1 VEAEI
6 TEALKLKFVSS
17 AFVLKKSLLAYRWCI
32 KIRRKKMK
40 RDKRIKLLEMLK
52 EHVKNNK
59 KEYMIVALL
68 FVIGIFLGV
77 LFINHI
83 QEGQKTE
90 ITEYFNTFTEKMRSM
105 ETINSM
111 ALLKNSMGQNIILA
125 IVLWFFGTTVIGL
138 PVVFGI
144 VLYRGFCLG
153 YTIAVCVTIMGLPQ
167 GLWFV
172 LILLL
177 LQNILFIPAMLAL
190 AVSGF
195 KLYKSIIKD
204 RNKENIKIEVVRHTV
219 FSFLMLLVLMLAS
232 VVEIFLSTNILKG
245 LIKYF

>member
-1 VEAEI
+1 
-6 TEALKLKFVSS
+6 
-17 AFVLKKSLLAYRWCI
+17 
-32 KIRRKKMK
+32 
-40 RDKRIKLLEMLK
+40 
-52 EHVKNNK
+52 
-59 KEYMIVALL
+59 
-68 FVIGIFLGV
+68 
-77 LFINHI
+77 
-83 QEGQKTE
+83 
-90 ITEYFNTFTEKMRSM
+90 MRSM

-153 YTIAVCVTIMGLPQ
+153 YTIAVCVTIMGLLQ

>member
-1 VEAEI
+1 
-6 TEALKLKFVSS
+6 
-17 AFVLKKSLLAYRWCI
+17 
-32 KIRRKKMK
+32 MK
-40 RDKRIKLLEMLK
+40 RDKRIKLLRTIK
-52 EHVKNNK
+52 EHVSNNK
-59 KEYMIVALL
+59 KEYIIVALL

-90 ITEYFNTFTEKMRSM
+90 ITEYFKAFIEKMKNM
-105 ETINSM
+105 EELDSM
-111 ALLKNSMGQNIILA
+111 ALLRNSMGQNIILA
-125 IVLWFFGTTVIGL
+125 IVLWFFGTTVIGI

-153 YTIAVCVTIMGLPQ
+153 YTIAVCVTILGLPQ
-167 GLWFV
+167 GLWFA
-172 LILLL
+172 LILLF

-204 RNKENIKIEVVRHTV
+204 RNKENIKIEVVRHTI
-219 FSFLMLLVLMLAS
+219 FSFLMLLILIVAS
-232 VVEIFLSTNILKG
+232 VIEIFLSTNLLKAI
-245 LIKYF
+245 IKYF

>member
-1 VEAEI
+1 
-6 TEALKLKFVSS
+6 
-17 AFVLKKSLLAYRWCI
+17 
-32 KIRRKKMK
+32 MK
-40 RDKRIKLLEMLK
+40 RDKRINLLEMIK

-59 KEYMIVALL
+59 KEYIIVALL

-77 LFINHI
+77 LFINHV

-90 ITEYFNTFTEKMRSM
+90 ITEYFNTFTEKMKSM
-105 ETINSM
+105 EEINSM

-125 IVLWFFGTTVIGL
+125 IVLWFFGTTVIGI

-153 YTIAVCVTIMGLPQ
+153 YTVAVCVMIMGMPQ
-167 GLWFV
+167 GLWFA

-204 RNKENIKIEVVRHTV
+204 RNKENIKIEVVRHTI
-219 FSFLMLLVLMLAS
+219 FSFLMLLILILAS
-232 VVEIFLSTNILKG
+232 VVEIFLSTNMLKG
-245 LIKYF
+245 FIKYF